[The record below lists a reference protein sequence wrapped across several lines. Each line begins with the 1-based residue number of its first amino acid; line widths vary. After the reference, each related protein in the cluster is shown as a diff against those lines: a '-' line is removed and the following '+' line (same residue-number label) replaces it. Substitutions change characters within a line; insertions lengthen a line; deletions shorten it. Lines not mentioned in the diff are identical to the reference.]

1 LSVNG
6 RIWGVG
12 IGPGDPDLITL
23 KALKVLEV
31 ADVVAYPTLEHGE
44 SMVRAIAA
52 QYLNR
57 NIEEIVIS
65 VPMVSDRYPA
75 QKTYNQAAV
84 SISNAVENG
93 KSVAILCEGDP
104 FFFGSF
110 MYLYSRLSNQYKIQI
125 IPGVTSISASSAE
138 LGLPIGARNDLIM
151 VIPAPLDELVLRQKI
166 LETDVSIIIKV
177 GSHLNKVKRVIIS
190 LGLIENAHYIERATM
205 ANQCIKGLSEIKD
218 NHAPYFSIIIIRRSG
233 EVLEL

>member
-1 LSVNG
+1 MSVNG

-65 VPMVSDRYPA
+65 VPMVADRYPA

-125 IPGVTSISASSAE
+125 I
-138 LGLPIGARNDLIM
+138 N
-151 VIPAPLDELVLRQKI
+151 
-166 LETDVSIIIKV
+166 
-177 GSHLNKVKRVIIS
+177 
-190 LGLIENAHYIERATM
+190 
-205 ANQCIKGLSEIKD
+205 
-218 NHAPYFSIIIIRRSG
+218 
-233 EVLEL
+233 